1 MKLRGVVMGLQGE
14 IRSRY
19 DYISLFTYMKLL
31 KIINNGMK
39 EKIFPIEES
48 QQKRGRIRKSW

>member
-1 MKLRGVVMGLQGE
+1 MGLQGE